1 LPEHPA
7 SLPINALAPIEGTP
21 LADSPPLDGLEFDL
35 NDFITDAVTKS
46 YGLTSSMYL
55 SIVFGGFEIW
65 GGADGIQLSQFCV
78 TVN

>member
-1 LPEHPA
+1 V
-7 SLPINALAPIEGTP
+7 STT
-21 LADSPPLDGLEFDL
+21 PLDGLEFDL
-35 NDFITDAVTKS
+35 DDFIKDAVAKS

-65 GGADGIQLSQFCV
+65 GESDGIQLSQFCA

>member
-1 LPEHPA
+1 M
-7 SLPINALAPIEGTP
+7 IGT
-21 LADSPPLDGLEFDL
+21 DRVRRK
-35 NDFITDAVTKS
+35 DAVAKS

-65 GGADGIQLSQFCV
+65 GGADGLQLTQFCA